1 MKIYTKT
8 GDTGMTSL
16 WGHGNP
22 KRVPKDDLRVD
33 IYGTIDEAN
42 AVIGVAVSLLQSD
55 GGAAIPSMLN
65 GIQNILFALGAD
77 LSNVSPNRQNR
88 LADDAVLT
96 LERWI
101 DQLEEHLPALKQFIL
116 PGGDPAAAS
125 LHQARTVVRRAE
137 RRMVALVSEEESF
150 APHLKYLNRLSDFLF
165 VAAREINRSKG
176 LSDIKA
182 EF

>member
-42 AVIGVAVSLLQSD
+42 AVIGVAVSLLQS
-55 GGAAIPSMLN
+55 GGEVIPAMLN
-65 GIQNILFALGAD
+65 RIQNILFALGAD
-77 LSNVSPNRQNR
+77 LSNVSPNRQNH

-96 LERWI
+96 LEGWI

-150 APHLKYLNRLSDFLF
+150 ASHLKYLNRLSDFLF
-165 VAAREINRSKG
+165 VAAREINRLKG